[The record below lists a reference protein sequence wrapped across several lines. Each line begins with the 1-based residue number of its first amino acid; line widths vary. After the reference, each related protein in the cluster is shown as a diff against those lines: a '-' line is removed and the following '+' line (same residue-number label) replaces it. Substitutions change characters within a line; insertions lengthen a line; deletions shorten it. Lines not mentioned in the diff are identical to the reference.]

1 MFRQRSLLLSSLLA
15 TILSIAATAVAFAGD
30 SPIIFPR

>member
-15 TILSIAATAVAFAGD
+15 TVLSIALAAIAFAGD
-30 SPIIFPR
+30 SPVPLPR